1 MDTDRRT
8 RKGDLFSRFTPRLSK
23 QAALQQ
29 DKDWLVLRNKT
40 RRRIMDLLSQYGGL
54 LCVNEIAEVLEETP
68 SNISQHL
75 SILRAVKLVTAE
87 KYGLTVYYTLDKT
100 KLNTYKRFLESL

>member
-23 QAALQQ
+23 QAALEQ
-29 DKDWLVLRNKT
+29 DRDWLVLRNKT

-68 SNISQHL
+68 SVISHHL
-75 SILRAVKLVTAE
+75 SMLRAVQLVTSK
-87 KYGLTVYYTLDKT
+87 KYGSTIYYTLNQA